1 MKKMLRVLPILGGL
15 VVLPLF
21 TGCPD
26 QVDNLKE
33 SAKFLLDQCNP
44 TTNDSA
50 ILAKCT
56 DAATA
61 STDLITADPTGVDG
75 PIFNSSAHLGLAGI
89 DFLQVTAELADLN
102 TSGTAGTDDFAEF
115 RALIAT
121 IESDNGRAIDLAEL
135 DLAKSALTTLLASAP
150 TADDDTKRA
159 YFQLGLVQVIDGF
172 IRPTKLAGAGA
183 ANLVGAGGIIVPP
196 ATFTATSGINLANA
210 TLVNDAFVAADNNL
224 VSANTSDTDF
234 LDPIRQNFCFCKAQ
248 GASGSGVLTAEV
260 ATTGLTMTPTCIRD
274 LMRCELISGITTTT
288 ALENN
293 YDGVAG
299 TDGSDCA
306 TLLSTAAAAFTTCTG
321 AGNTTP

>member
-1 MKKMLRVLPILGGL
+1 MKKMLRVLPVLGGL
-15 VVLPLF
+15 VVLPLL
-21 TGCPD
+21 TSCPD
-26 QVDNLKE
+26 QIDNLTE

-44 TTNDSA
+44 NTSDATV
-50 ILAKCT
+50 LAKCT

-102 TSGTAGTDDFAEF
+102 TSGTTGTDDFAEF
-115 RALIAT
+115 RALITT

-135 DLAKSALTTLLASAP
+135 DLAKTALTTLLATAP

-172 IRPTKLAGAGA
+172 IRPTKLAGASA
-183 ANLVGAGGIIVPP
+183 ANLVGAGGAVV
-196 ATFTATSGINLANA
+196 TTGISTANA
-210 TLVNDAFVAADNNL
+210 ALIDAAFVAADNNL
-224 VSANTSDTDF
+224 VTAGTSDADF

-248 GASGSGVLTAEV
+248 AAVLTDDT
-260 ATTGLTMTPTCIRD
+260 TTGLTMSPSCIRD

-293 YDGVAG
+293 YDGAAG